1 MKLPNSDQATLG
13 NKLERYCLN
22 SQHLQGKHKALLFER
37 KLGIT
42 VDNKEVLEQALLN
55 AIQEN
60 NAIIHKQ
67 DHYGVHYDVKFILH
81 TEVGSSFVL
90 SSWIIRAQET
100 FPRLTNA
107 YPVNK

>member
-1 MKLPNSDQATLG
+1 MKLSNSDQAILG
-13 NKLERYCLN
+13 NKLECYCLN

-60 NAIIHKQ
+60 GK
-67 DHYGVHYDVKFILH
+67 
-81 TEVGSSFVL
+81 
-90 SSWIIRAQET
+90 
-100 FPRLTNA
+100 
-107 YPVNK
+107 

>member
-1 MKLPNSDQATLG
+1 MKLPNSEQAILG

-42 VDNKEVLEQALLN
+42 VDNKEVLEQAILN

-60 NAIIHKQ
+60 DAIIYKQ
-67 DHYGVHYDVKFILH
+67 DRYGVHYDVKFLLQ
-81 TEVGSSFVL
+81 TEVGRSLVL